1 MIASIRGTLVS
12 KQAPEIVIETGGI
25 GYALEVPMST
35 YFRLPAVGTEASLL
49 THFLVREDAQLLYG
63 FADAEER
70 DLFRS
75 LLKVSG
81 VGARIALAILSGIS
95 VEGFRQC
102 VAFEDT
108 AALIKVPGIGK
119 KTAER
124 LIYEMRDKLDA
135 PAVAAPAATKAVGG
149 SAPATADGRA
159 EAFHALIALGYKD
172 AEVRRLLKSVEGTG
186 DAESAEDYI
195 RLALRQAAG

>member
-1 MIASIRGTLVS
+1 MIASIRGKLVS

-35 YFRLPAVGTEASLL
+35 YFRLPAVGAEASLL

-102 VAFEDT
+102 VAFDDT

-124 LIYEMRDKLDA
+124 VIYEMRDKLDA
-135 PAVAAPAATKAVGG
+135 PAVATPAATMAAGG

-159 EAFHALIALGYKD
+159 EAFHALVALGYKD
-172 AEVRRLLKSVEGTG
+172 AEVRRLLKAVEGTG

-195 RLALRQAAG
+195 RLAQRQT